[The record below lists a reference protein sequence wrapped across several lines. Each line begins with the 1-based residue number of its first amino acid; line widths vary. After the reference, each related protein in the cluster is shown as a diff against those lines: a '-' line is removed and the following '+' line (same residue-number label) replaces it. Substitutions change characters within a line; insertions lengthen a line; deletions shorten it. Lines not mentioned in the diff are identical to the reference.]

1 MSKVVVKQGETLDAA
16 LKRFKR
22 QVQRDGIILEC
33 RKREYYVKPGVARR
47 LKHENALKAR
57 RRKK

>member
-1 MSKVVVKQGETLDAA
+1 MARVVKRQDETVDAL

-22 QVQRDGIILEC
+22 QVQRDNILIEI
-33 RKREYYVKPGVARR
+33 RKREYYLKPGIRKR

-57 RRKK
+57 RKKR